1 MYTKEDYVKMTY
13 VLLLAGFILLIKGAD
28 FFVDGSSSVA
38 RILRIPSVIIGLT
51 IVAFG
56 TSMPEASVSVTAALK
71 GANELALSNVIG
83 SNIFNLLVVTGVCA
97 VIRPMAVTQS
107 VMKKEFPFSILITAA
122 LLLMCMDQV
131 FFGADSAVISKLNG
145 LVLLLLFIVFL
156 ASTIRDSLKSRR
168 ESAEDDSPKTMSPLA
183 SILYILAG
191 LAGIVLGG
199 NLVVD
204 SASEIARSFG
214 LSQTFIGLT
223 IVALGTSLPELV
235 TSIVAA
241 HKGEN
246 DIALGNVVGS
256 NIFNILL
263 ILGAS
268 SALNPVLVSQDSVW
282 DILIL
287 IASSILV
294 YVFCLTKKTLNRV
307 EGFIMLLAYAGFF
320 AFITLR

>member
-1 MYTKEDYVKMTY
+1 MTY
-13 VLLLAGFILLIKGAD
+13 VLLLVGFILLIKGAD

-56 TSMPEASVSVTAALK
+56 TSMPEASVSITAAIK

-97 VIRPMAVTQS
+97 VIRPMAITQS
-107 VMKKEFPFSILITAA
+107 VMKKEFPFSIVITIA
-122 LLLMCMDQV
+122 LLLMCLDQA
-131 FFGADSAVISKLNG
+131 FFGADSAVISQING
-145 LVLLLLFIVFL
+145 VVLLILFVVFL

-168 ESAEDDSPKTMSPLA
+168 DTAEDDEPKTMSPLA
-183 SILYILAG
+183 STLYILAG

-199 NLVVD
+199 DLVVD
-204 SASEIARSFG
+204 SATAIAKSFG
-214 LSQTFIGLT
+214 LSEIFIGLT

-282 DILIL
+282 DIVVL

-294 YVFCLTKKTLNRV
+294 FVFCLTKKTLSRV
-307 EGFIMLLAYAGFF
+307 EGIIMLLVYAGFF

>member
-1 MYTKEDYVKMTY
+1 MTY
-13 VLLLAGFILLIKGAD
+13 VLLLVGFILLIKGAD

-56 TSMPEASVSVTAALK
+56 TSMPEASVSITAAIK

-97 VIRPMAVTQS
+97 AIRPMAITQS
-107 VMKKEFPFSILITAA
+107 VMKKEFPFSIVITVA
-122 LLLMCMDQV
+122 LLLMCLDQV
-131 FFGADSAVISKLNG
+131 FFGADSAVISQING
-145 LVLLLLFIVFL
+145 VVLLILFVVFL

-168 ESAEDDSPKTMSPLA
+168 DTAEDDEPKTMSPLA
-183 SILYILAG
+183 STLYILAG

-199 NLVVD
+199 DLVVD
-204 SASEIARSFG
+204 SATAIAKSFG
-214 LSQTFIGLT
+214 LSEIFIGLT

-282 DILIL
+282 DIVVL

-294 YVFCLTKKTLNRV
+294 FVFCLTKKELNRV
-307 EGFIMLLAYAGFF
+307 EGIIMLVVYAGFF
-320 AFITLR
+320 VFITMR

>member
-1 MYTKEDYVKMTY
+1 MC
-13 VLLLAGFILLIKGAD
+13 
-28 FFVDGSSSVA
+28 SS
-38 RILRIPSVIIGLT
+38 
-51 IVAFG
+51 
-56 TSMPEASVSVTAALK
+56 
-71 GANELALSNVIG
+71 
-83 SNIFNLLVVTGVCA
+83 
-97 VIRPMAVTQS
+97 
-107 VMKKEFPFSILITAA
+107 
-122 LLLMCMDQV
+122 D
-131 FFGADSAVISKLNG
+131 
-145 LVLLLLFIVFL
+145 
-156 ASTIRDSLKSRR
+156 
-168 ESAEDDSPKTMSPLA
+168 
-183 SILYILAG
+183 
-191 LAGIVLGG
+191 
-199 NLVVD
+199 
-204 SASEIARSFG
+204 
-214 LSQTFIGLT
+214 LT